1 VSQSNV
7 FKISKHQVC
16 EAYRQVKANRG
27 SSGIDGQTIEQF
39 EQNLHGNLYK
49 IWNRLS
55 SGSYFP
61 PPVKRVEIA
70 KSGGG
75 TRALGIPTVSDR
87 IAQMVAKL
95 YLEPYFEPHFH
106 GDSYG
111 YRPNKSAHQ
120 AVEKTRQRCWQY
132 EWLVEFDIKGA
143 FDQIDHKLLIK
154 ALEHHQVP
162 KWTLLYVKRWLT
174 APFETAQGQRTERT
188 RGVPQGGV
196 VSPLLMNVFMHYAY
210 DAWMVRSYPH
220 CPFARYADDAVC
232 HCRTEQEA
240 KQLYQAIE
248 QRLADCGLQMHPE
261 KSRIVHCKRQQGGQ
275 QKAHTSFTFL
285 GFDFQPRMARN
296 KHGQV
301 FVSYLPAVSQKALKA
316 MRTQIRQW
324 ALWRYTPAT
333 LEEFAERYARQLQG
347 WWAYYGKFY
356 GSRMDVLRSY
366 LREKLE
372 RWVRRKYKRFRRHK
386 RRSREYLWRYVT
398 YHAPQLKAFI

>member
-1 VSQSNV
+1 MSQSNV

-75 TRALGIPTVSDR
+75 TRALGMPTVSDR

-132 EWLVEFDIKGA
+132 EWLVDLTSKG
-143 FDQIDHKLLIK
+143 
-154 ALEHHQVP
+154 
-162 KWTLLYVKRWLT
+162 RLT
-174 APFETAQGQRTERT
+174 R
-188 RGVPQGGV
+188 
-196 VSPLLMNVFMHYAY
+196 
-210 DAWMVRSYPH
+210 
-220 CPFARYADDAVC
+220 
-232 HCRTEQEA
+232 
-240 KQLYQAIE
+240 
-248 QRLADCGLQMHPE
+248 
-261 KSRIVHCKRQQGGQ
+261 
-275 QKAHTSFTFL
+275 
-285 GFDFQPRMARN
+285 
-296 KHGQV
+296 
-301 FVSYLPAVSQKALKA
+301 
-316 MRTQIRQW
+316 
-324 ALWRYTPAT
+324 
-333 LEEFAERYARQLQG
+333 
-347 WWAYYGKFY
+347 
-356 GSRMDVLRSY
+356 
-366 LREKLE
+366 
-372 RWVRRKYKRFRRHK
+372 
-386 RRSREYLWRYVT
+386 
-398 YHAPQLKAFI
+398 